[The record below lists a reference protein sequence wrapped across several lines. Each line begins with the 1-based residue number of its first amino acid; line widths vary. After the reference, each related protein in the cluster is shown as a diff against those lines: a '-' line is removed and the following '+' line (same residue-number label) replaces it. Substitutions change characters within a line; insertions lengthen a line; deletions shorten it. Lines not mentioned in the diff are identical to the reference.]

1 MIKTLLQKLIR
12 FINISLFTKSLPLKV
27 SIYFHETYKNDIED
41 IERIILFFK
50 KEGYE
55 FVTIDNFNRHLDDS
69 SKHFAFTFDDGF
81 ANWVDTLEVF
91 KKYNVKSTFFMNSIQ
106 FTDESKVKF
115 LSDINCP
122 DEDFL
127 IDEKGLEKIIN
138 AGHEIGAHTHS
149 HRTLKRLT
157 EEEFNIEINKNIE
170 ILKSLGIRPLNFAI
184 PFGMRRYINQS
195 QLDYLNSIF
204 NSVSYG
210 EPGMLYNHIPG
221 KIQRYPWRTQKSFKF
236 NIQNISANTILFNNL
251 TKRSGLG

>member
-69 SKHFAFTFDDGF
+69 NKHFAFTFDDGF

-122 DEDFL
+122 DEDML
-127 IDEKGLEKIIN
+127 IDEKGLEKIVK

-157 EEEFNIEINKNIE
+157 EEEFTDEINKNIE

-195 QLDYLNSIF
+195 QFDYLNSIF

-210 EPGMLYNHIPG
+210 EPGMLYNQIPG
-221 KIQRYPWRTQKSFKF
+221 KIQRYPWRTQKPFKF